1 LQHLPLS
8 DLPDAHLVREAKLG
22 NSAAYGEL
30 TARYQDR
37 VFTFVLG
44 QIGTRE
50 DAIDLTQEVFV
61 RAHRSLG
68 SFRESS
74 MFYTWLYRIAMNA
87 CIDFR
92 RRRVRT
98 PEPFSLDADLRQ
110 EMGYEPQESRSQL
123 NPELALE
130 NKELGR
136 FLRECIQELPEVL
149 RTALILHDV
158 EGLPQKDIAGIL
170 RCPLGTVKSRVQRAR
185 YALREKLEPFM
196 LGLCDEMP

>member
-1 LQHLPLS
+1 MWLKGRQRTELPAPLQHLPLS
-8 DLPDAHLVREAKLG
+8 DLPDAHLVRESKLG
-22 NSAAYGEL
+22 SSAAYGEL

-68 SFRESS
+68 AFRENS

-87 CIDFR
+87 CIDYR
-92 RRRVRT
+92 RRRSRS
-98 PEPFSLDADLRQ
+98 PEPFSLDADLRL
-110 EMGYEPQESRSQL
+110 EMGYEPQEGRAQL
-123 NPELALE
+123 NPEQALE

-149 RTALILHDV
+149 RTALILHDI

-170 RCPLGTVKSRVQRAR
+170 
-185 YALREKLEPFM
+185 
-196 LGLCDEMP
+196 